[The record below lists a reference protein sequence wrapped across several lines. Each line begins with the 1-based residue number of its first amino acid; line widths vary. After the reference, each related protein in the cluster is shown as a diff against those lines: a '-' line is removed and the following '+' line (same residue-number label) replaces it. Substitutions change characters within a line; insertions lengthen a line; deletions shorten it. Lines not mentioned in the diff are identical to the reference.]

1 MEHLANMM
9 IVTNEITVKNN
20 NIQDGV
26 FTLSPRFTRNTGMKA
41 ENTGYTELI
50 AEIVNTPDAPFPL
63 DIRVSLTGIFEM
75 NNIPLEQHDSFL
87 KITAVQVLFP
97 YVRNIISTVTASALV
112 PPIVLPIIDVK
123 TLFQQEE

>member
-1 MEHLANMM
+1 
-9 IVTNEITVKNN
+9 
-20 NIQDGV
+20 
-26 FTLSPRFTRNTGMKA
+26 MKA